1 MPILFFPIFC
11 RIPLRNLGTNAG
23 ILRMLALQRHYA
35 GRNAVSV
42 SDLLRK
48 PENTDE
54 VFCAVGGNPIAQNTF
69 STLPGA
75 SVFFKGLKPE
85 IYA

>member
-1 MPILFFPIFC
+1 MQVGYFINGL
-11 RIPLRNLGTNAG
+11 LRNLGTNA
-23 ILRMLALQRHYA
+23 LLTLQRHYA